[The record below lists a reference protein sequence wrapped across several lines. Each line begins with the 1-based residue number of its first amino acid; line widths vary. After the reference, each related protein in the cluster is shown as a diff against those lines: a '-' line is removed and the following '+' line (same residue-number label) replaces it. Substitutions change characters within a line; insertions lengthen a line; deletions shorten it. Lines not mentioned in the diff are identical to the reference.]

1 MLGFVTIIQILSG
14 LATGF
19 FVLAHEPKSEGLG
32 SIGGSA
38 SQFKGLSSS
47 ADDKLDR
54 LTWISFALFIV
65 SSILLGFKIV

>member
-19 FVLAHEPKSEGLG
+19 FILAHEPKSEGLG

-47 ADDKLDR
+47 ADQKLDR
-54 LTWISFALFIV
+54 LTWIAFAIFIV
-65 SSILLGFKIV
+65 ASILLGFKVV

>member
-19 FVLAHEPKSEGLG
+19 FILAHEPKSEGLG

-47 ADDKLDR
+47 ADQKLDN
-54 LTWISFALFIV
+54 LTWIAFGIFIIA
-65 SSILLGFKIV
+65 SILLGFNVV

>member
-19 FVLAHEPKSEGLG
+19 LILAHEPKSEGLG

-47 ADDKLDR
+47 ADQKLDN
-54 LTWISFALFIV
+54 LTWIAFAVFIV
-65 SSILLGFKIV
+65 SSIVLGFNVV